1 MTDTVTYQGRSLAE
15 LSGKPVRPLAKGRV
29 CVIPECTTTLSIYNK
44 SKWCHAHAP
53 VKPPRLR
60 GKMPSERMEE
70 EERFPSCAS
79 CSQRNRYIRERHNGR
94 ERPSI
99 LLEGVMH
106 REGDKGRA
114 TLCEAP

>member
-1 MTDTVTYQGRSLAE
+1 MSETTIYQGRSLAE
-15 LSGKPVRPLAKGRV
+15 LSGKALKPGTKGRV
-29 CVIPECTTTLSIYNK
+29 CAKDDCTTKLSVYNK
-44 SKWCHAHAP
+44 TKYCNTHAP

-79 CSQRNRYIRERHNGR
+79 CSQRNRYIRERGDGA
-94 ERPSI
+94 ERPLV

-114 TLCEAP
+114 TLCEGP